1 MELRE
6 IIRKIKNKNRITTYR
21 RSKIFRKNK
30 EFLNQTQP
38 VVMALTLN
46 RQTPQERIVVGSKRD
61 VHRFMEGQTMQE
73 EVFVREGN
81 LGQLIF
87 DWQEECAIAWNEDA
101 LYKLKKALGCRL
113 NWEKGE
119 GEAMDFLQGKLESDN
134 AVSIFWARNCL
145 NVYGCCKK
153 KAPSQRYADLFETKM
168 MALTRLSKNT
178 ILSFGQDY
186 DVDDVIERVQ
196 TIMCASGYRQDVA
209 VQIFYPRRRCKEEFV
224 LIEDSILA
232 GILWYLNRLLEWNV
246 CRGGVLL
253 ICWKIESPICPMLD
267 PFQKICL

>member
-1 MELRE
+1 
-6 IIRKIKNKNRITTYR
+6 
-21 RSKIFRKNK
+21 
-30 EFLNQTQP
+30 
-38 VVMALTLN
+38 
-46 RQTPQERIVVGSKRD
+46 
-61 VHRFMEGQTMQE
+61 
-73 EVFVREGN
+73 
-81 LGQLIF
+81 
-87 DWQEECAIAWNEDA
+87 
-101 LYKLKKALGCRL
+101 
-113 NWEKGE
+113 
-119 GEAMDFLQGKLESDN
+119 MDFLQEKLKSDN

-186 DVDDVIERVQ
+186 DVEDVIERVQ